1 MEMMRNAL
9 SGNLMGLLTDKFTLT
24 FTMMGEL
31 QSLETPGQGIS
42 TNPTFYQGEKGF
54 DYKVNRYTGL
64 VGGSYKLTDKTSTN
78 FGIQHN
84 EVDGTIR
91 NSLDKLWVSA
101 NHNYNDDTSL
111 EARLEVFNFNEKTYG
126 LGGYNDFDDYHGV
139 GAEVVYSKKF

>member
-1 MEMMRNAL
+1 MQMMRNAI

-24 FTMMGEL
+24 LMMMGEL
-31 QSLETPGQGIS
+31 QGLDTPGEGIS

-54 DYKVNRYTGL
+54 DYKVNRYVGL
-64 VGGSYKLTDKTSTN
+64 FGGSYRFTDKTSTG

-111 EARLEVFNFNEKTYG
+111 TARLEIFNFNAKTVGY
-126 LGGYNDFDDYHGV
+126 GGYNDFDDYHGV
-139 GAEVVYSKKF
+139 GAELVYGKKF